1 VSVVPSESQISP
13 LSRHAAPAGVSC
25 RVATD
30 RAGALAA
37 MACALHCALLPF
49 MLAFLPGLSIGL
61 LGSSFFEAAFTVLAS
76 VVGVG
81 SLAWG
86 WRKHRRLD
94 AWQRLI
100 PGLGLLWAGAFL
112 PWAHDHMITH
122 ALTMASGGGLI
133 AAAHWRNLSLTR
145 NHRAD

>member
-1 VSVVPSESQISP
+1 
-13 LSRHAAPAGVSC
+13 
-25 RVATD
+25 
-30 RAGALAA
+30 

-49 MLAFLPGLSIGL
+49 LLAFLPGLSIGL

-81 SLAWG
+81 SLASG

-100 PGLGLLWAGAFL
+100 PGLGLLWVGAFL
-112 PWAHDHMITH
+112 PWAHDHMIIH

-133 AAAHWRNLSLTR
+133 AAAHWRNLRLTR